1 MGLFQKALETYNCF
15 ADKAGITIEGHAA
28 LLPVSHIMQNADIE
42 ISIDINGKFYG
53 VTLVDKKDKKTII
66 PATIESASRT
76 GDNNRA
82 HPLSDQLRY
91 LLKINEDKYNAY
103 ISQL

>member
-1 MGLFQKALETYNCF
+1 MGLFQKALETYSCV

-28 LLPVSHIMQNADIE
+28 LLPLSHIMQNADIE

-76 GDNNRA
+76 GVVL
-82 HPLSDQLRY
+82 P
-91 LLKINEDKYNAY
+91 
-103 ISQL
+103 

>member
-15 ADKAGITIEGHAA
+15 ADKAGIVIEGHAA

-53 VTLVDKKDKKTII
+53 VTLVDKKDKKNNYTC
-66 PATIESASRT
+66 
-76 GDNNRA
+76 NNR
-82 HPLSDQLRY
+82 
-91 LLKINEDKYNAY
+91 
-103 ISQL
+103 ISKQNRR

>member
-1 MGLFQKALETYNCF
+1 MGLFQKALETYNSSS
-15 ADKAGITIEGHAA
+15 AKAGKAQEGRAA
-28 LLPVSHIMQNADIE
+28 LLPVSHIMQNAQTE
-42 ISIDINGKFYG
+42 ISIDINGNFAG
-53 VTLVDKKDKKTII
+53 AAIVEKKDQKTII

-91 LLKINEDKYNAY
+91 LIKINEDKYH
-103 ISQL
+103 